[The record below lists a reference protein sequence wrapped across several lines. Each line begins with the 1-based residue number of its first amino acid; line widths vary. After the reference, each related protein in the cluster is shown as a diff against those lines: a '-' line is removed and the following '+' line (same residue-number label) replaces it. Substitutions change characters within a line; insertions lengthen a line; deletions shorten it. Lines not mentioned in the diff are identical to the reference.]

1 MKKALIVI
9 IAIIVIVAICVGVYF
24 LTNGSKETNSPAEN
38 GVNTAEDSSE
48 NTIKLEYEGK
58 DMTPGAVFSRDIFGE
73 ELTYSEN
80 AIIMG
85 LTRNNKEFSKDTL
98 LMFYE
103 TLEEIESLGIDLTPN
118 PVKPQ
123 NSIIKREVN
132 TESEPVPNK
141 NVALLAEA
149 FYETTENDRSKL
161 MAEIID
167 LGHRSQ
173 PTSENK
179 NIESKKEER

>member
-73 ELTYSEN
+73 ELTYSEVPSCAGQGTDKVYN
-80 AIIMG
+80 YG
-85 LTRNNKEFSKDTL
+85 S
-98 LMFYE
+98 YE
-103 TLEEIESLGIDLTPN
+103 ITAYQDGDQEKIYSVYFIDDQIT
-118 PVKPQ
+118 
-123 NSIIKREVN
+123 
-132 TESEPVPNK
+132 
-141 NVALLAEA
+141 
-149 FYETTENDRSKL
+149 TTEGVKISDDSSVMFEKYGDNYEQTGNQYTYTSGNVELSFIVENDFIRSITYTL
-161 MAEIID
+161 V
-167 LGHRSQ
+167 
-173 PTSENK
+173 
-179 NIESKKEER
+179 IE

>member
-73 ELTYSEN
+73 ELTYSEVPSCAGQGTDKVYN
-80 AIIMG
+80 YG
-85 LTRNNKEFSKDTL
+85 S
-98 LMFYE
+98 YE
-103 TLEEIESLGIDLTPN
+103 ITAYQDGDQEKIYSVYFIDDQIT
-118 PVKPQ
+118 
-123 NSIIKREVN
+123 
-132 TESEPVPNK
+132 
-141 NVALLAEA
+141 
-149 FYETTENDRSKL
+149 TTEGVKISDDSSVMFEKYGDNYEQTGNQYTYASGNVELSFIVENDFIRSITYTL
-161 MAEIID
+161 V
-167 LGHRSQ
+167 
-173 PTSENK
+173 
-179 NIESKKEER
+179 IE